1 MKKGLKIFTWIVI
14 PYIMIFFYWKRLN
27 KPTRYFAVTW
37 AVLALIIGSTGNET
51 DTKEPT
57 VSTPINNLKSTEVK
71 TETVEKDTDIEVA
84 TDNEKV
90 KPTPVITETTEPIEE
105 VEAVSEPI
113 VVETNIE
120 ESKKEVTDKK
130 VEKPKKAAT
139 IKKEEVVV
147 EEPSEP
153 EVADAVEE
161 EESPVTEVFYQNCSV
176 ARDAGVTPLYEDDPG
191 YSTKLD
197 RDRDGVACE

>member
-1 MKKGLKIFTWIVI
+1 MKRGLKIFAWIVI

-51 DTKEPT
+51 ETKEPT
-57 VSTPINNLKSTEVK
+57 VSTPINNFKSTEVK
-71 TETVEKDTDIEVA
+71 TEPVEKDTDKEVV

-90 KPTPVITETTEPIEE
+90 KPTPVITETTESMEE
-105 VEAVSEPI
+105 VEAVSEPV

-120 ESKKEVTDKK
+120 EPKKEVTDKK
-130 VEKPKKAAT
+130 VDKPKKAAT
-139 IKKEEVVV
+139 VKKEEVVV

-153 EVADAVEE
+153 DVADAVEE
-161 EESPVTEVFYQNCSV
+161 EENPVTEVFYQNCSV

>member
-1 MKKGLKIFTWIVI
+1 MKKGLKIFAWIVI

>member
-1 MKKGLKIFTWIVI
+1 MKRGLKIFAWIVI

-51 DTKEPT
+51 DTKEST
-57 VSTPINNLKSTEVK
+57 VSTPINNFKSTEVK
-71 TETVEKDTDIEVA
+71 TETAEKDTDKEVA

-90 KPTPVITETTEPIEE
+90 KPTPVITETTEPMEE

-130 VEKPKKAAT
+130 VEKPKKTAT